1 MQLWVFNQRQH
12 NQYSTMIKRITLL
25 LLLELCCC
33 HLSAQSNKTTYLFS
47 YFKGN
52 GEDGLHLAWS
62 VDGLKWESLK
72 NDQSF
77 LQPMVGISKL
87 MRDPCIIQGP
97 DGLFH
102 MVWTS
107 GWTERG
113 IGCASSK
120 DLITWSEQQY
130 LKVMDHEPTTKNT
143 WAPELFYDKASKQ
156 YIIYWASTIPGRF
169 SAGAQAGDTGYNH
182 RMYYTTTKDFKTFTP
197 TQLFYDQDF
206 NVIDGTIQ
214 KIGKEYLLFLK
225 DETRNPPQK
234 NLRIARSTQL
244 TSGYG
249 KASEPITGKYW
260 AEGPTVLKINKNWIV
275 YFDKYTEHKY
285 GAVSS
290 SDLKTW
296 TDISDQVS
304 FPAGVRH
311 GTMFAVKTKWF
322 NQQLKSE
329 LR

>member
-1 MQLWVFNQRQH
+1 
-12 NQYSTMIKRITLL
+12 MIKRITLL
-25 LLLELCCC
+25 LLLGLCCC

-62 VDGLKWESLK
+62 ADGLKWESLK

-77 LQPMVGISKL
+77 LQPVVGISEL

-113 IGCASSK
+113 IGYASSR

-130 LKVMDHEPTTKNT
+130 LKVMDHEPTAKNT

-169 SAGAQAGDTGYNH
+169 SAGAEAGDSGYNH
-182 RMYYTTTKDFKTFTP
+182 RLYYTTTKDFKTFTP
-197 TQLFYDQDF
+197 TQLFYDQNF

-225 DETRNPPQK
+225 DETRNPAQK

-244 TSGYG
+244 LSGYS

-260 AEGPTVLKINKNWIV
+260 AEGPTLLHINKNWIV

-290 SDLKTW
+290 SDLKNW

-322 NQQLKSE
+322 NQQLKAK
-329 LR
+329 L

>member
-1 MQLWVFNQRQH
+1 
-12 NQYSTMIKRITLL
+12 MIQKITLL
-25 LLLELCCC
+25 LLLGLCCWN
-33 HLSAQSNKTTYLFS
+33 LSAQSNKTTYLFS

-62 VDGLKWESLK
+62 ADGLKWESLK

-77 LQPMVGISKL
+77 LQPLIGISKL
-87 MRDPCIIQGP
+87 MRDPCIIKGR

-113 IGCASSK
+113 IGYASSR

-143 WAPELFYDKASKQ
+143 WAPELFYDKVSKQ
-156 YIIYWASTIPGRF
+156 YLIYWASTIPGRF
-169 SAGAQAGDTGYNH
+169 SAGAEAGDTGYNH
-182 RMYYTTTKDFKTFTP
+182 RMYCTTTKDFKTFTP
-197 TQLFYDQDF
+197 TQLFYDQNF

-244 TSGYG
+244 LSGYS

-260 AEGPTVLKINKNWIV
+260 AEGPTVLNINKNWIV
-275 YFDKYTEHKY
+275 YFDKYTDHKY

-311 GTMFAVKTKWF
+311 GTMFVVKTKWF
-322 NQQLKSE
+322 NQQVKSK
-329 LR
+329 L

>member
-1 MQLWVFNQRQH
+1 MIQRVCLF
-12 NQYSTMIKRITLL
+12 LL
-25 LLLELCCC
+25 LAWGTS
-33 HLSAQSNKTTYLFS
+33 LSAQSGKMTYLFS

-62 VDGLKWESLK
+62 TDGLKWESLK

-77 LQPMVGISKL
+77 LQPKVGVSKL

-102 MVWTS
+102 MVWTA
-107 GWTERG
+107 GWTEHG
-113 IGCASSK
+113 IGYASSA
-120 DLITWSEQQY
+120 DLINWSEQQY
-130 LKVMDHEPTTKNT
+130 IEVMKHEPSAKNT

-156 YIIYWASTIPGRF
+156 YVIYWATTIPGRF
-169 SAGAQAGDTGYNH
+169 TAGAEAGDAGYNH
-182 RMYYTTTKDFKTFTP
+182 RMYYVTTRDFKTFSP

-214 KIGKEYLLFLK
+214 KVGKEYILFLK
-225 DETRNPPQK
+225 DETRNPAQK

-244 TSGYG
+244 LSGYG
-249 KASEPITGKYW
+249 KASAPITGKYW
-260 AEGPTVLKINKNWIV
+260 AEGPTVLKLNKGWIV

-285 GAVSS
+285 GAVKS
-290 SDLKTW
+290 SDLETW

-304 FPAGVRH
+304 FPKGVRH
-311 GTMFAVKTKWF
+311 GTVFAVKTKWF
-322 NQQLKSE
+322 NQHVKDK
-329 LR
+329 

>member
-1 MQLWVFNQRQH
+1 MELDHFK
-12 NQYSTMIKRITLL
+12 YSTMIQKITLL
-25 LLLELCCC
+25 LLLGWCCC

-62 VDGLKWESLK
+62 ADGLKWESLK

-77 LQPMVGISKL
+77 LQPVVGISKL

-113 IGCASSK
+113 IGYASSR

-169 SAGAQAGDTGYNH
+169 SAGAEAGDTGYNH

-197 TQLFYDQDF
+197 TQLFYDQNF

-214 KIGKEYLLFLK
+214 KIGKEYILFLK
-225 DETRNPPQK
+225 DETRNPAQK
-234 NLRIARSTQL
+234 NLRIARSIQL
-244 TSGYG
+244 LSGYS

-260 AEGPTVLKINKNWIV
+260 AEGPTVLNINKNWIV

-322 NQQLKSE
+322 NQELKSK
-329 LR
+329 L